1 MALKTSIVSCSS
13 EGVGSG
19 DMWNL
24 YAGNHPD
31 LHDNYMDPPGQI
43 MIHSDSGRS
52 VSPCSPSKS
61 KEAFNVFY
69 GAQSMSANPLTT
81 SAMVEMQKLCLLSSL
96 AQCDAAKPAPQTV
109 DHNGNVGHANSSC
122 FLKCPQQST
131 VVRGVG
137 LRLSKSTSIS
147 EWSDN
152 SKQHGRRRIKSSSDA
167 APKPE
172 YSHKT
177 KHKSKSFKTLL
188 LNIIS

>member
-1 MALKTSIVSCSS
+1 
-13 EGVGSG
+13 
-19 DMWNL
+19 MWNL

-131 VVRGVG
+131 VSGVITPNNMAVDV
-137 LRLSKSTSIS
+137 LSHHQMLPQNAVHVDVLAATSVGS
-147 EWSDN
+147 L
-152 SKQHGRRRIKSSSDA
+152 
-167 APKPE
+167 
-172 YSHKT
+172 
-177 KHKSKSFKTLL
+177 SFHQSLADMKRHAQLTLSIHTR
-188 LNIIS
+188 LNISPKALKHFC

>member
-1 MALKTSIVSCSS
+1 
-13 EGVGSG
+13 
-19 DMWNL
+19 
-24 YAGNHPD
+24 
-31 LHDNYMDPPGQI
+31 
-43 MIHSDSGRS
+43 
-52 VSPCSPSKS
+52 
-61 KEAFNVFY
+61 
-69 GAQSMSANPLTT
+69 MSANPLTT

-109 DHNGNVGHANSSC
+109 DHNVNVGHANSSC

-167 APKPE
+167 APKRCTCRCTCGYVSGQPLFSPISSRHDKTCSTNTE